1 MLNEITVKTLKQ
13 FWIDFRWFWKVVTN
27 FASILI
33 STLRLKERGF
43 LMKQDTRIKNSTKI
57 KNLKLCPKMLF
68 LKHQVTQS

>member
-13 FWIDFRWFWKVVTN
+13 FWINFRWFWKVLTN
-27 FASILI
+27 FASVLI
-33 STLRLKERGF
+33 GTLRLEGRRF
-43 LMKQDTRIKNSTKI
+43 LMKQDTRMKNSTRI